1 MPFRKVLIA
10 LDDDP
15 VALNA
20 AEIGVELAGKLGAEL
35 GLVSVAD
42 RTIADAAA
50 PEMPRDDLLAEARER
65 AAQVMDEWAKRLAP
79 QGAVQTFIAE
89 GHPSD
94 EIVATAQAWGADL
107 VVIGSH
113 GRGGLSH
120 VLLGSVAESVMR
132 HAPCPVLVVRGKA

>member
-65 AAQVMDEWAKRLAP
+65 AARVMQEWVRRLAS
-79 QGAVQTFIAE
+79 QGAVQTFIVE